1 MPSVSEFAAA
11 AVDRS
16 LDVLPLAAVPFVV
29 TLLDVERLRVLLPT
43 DDRVFSVTF
52 GFPRDVTTLW
62 SFLNVTADGVSVGP
76 VGGEFTAEF
85 LAATV
90 VVVVVASSLLAA
102 GYLGSI
108 DASLRGNYDF
118 LREVREHARP
128 FLGFGFLEAGVGL
141 LVVAVGLF
149 ARPLLLPAV
158 VSGLVL
164 AYLFF
169 ATPYLV
175 VTEGRGLADA
185 LGRCFDLSTSDGRY
199 LGFFVAYVLVSA
211 ALSVPVSYAAFNFG
225 SVGIAAALLVVA
237 PLALVLNVATLLF
250 VRSLGEP
257 SADAGQSNIPVD
269 I

>member
-16 LDVLPLAAVPFVV
+16 LAVLPLAAVPLVV

-52 GFPRDVTTLW
+52 GFPRDITTLW

-90 VVVVVASSLLAA
+90 VGVVASSLLAA

-158 VSGLVL
+158 VAGLVL

-169 ATPYLV
+169 AMPYLV

-225 SVGIAAALLVVA
+225 SVGVAAALLVVA